1 MVITMD
7 GNISE
12 ELKIEGYARDVVRQV
27 QEARKE
33 ADYQVDDR
41 ISIAIKSEDADI
53 QKVVEIYGD
62 YITKETLSTLDQS
75 LSDGEINK
83 SVEFDGLTVQ
93 LILKK

>member
-1 MVITMD
+1 
-7 GNISE
+7 
-12 ELKIEGYARDVVRQV
+12 
-27 QEARKE
+27 
-33 ADYQVDDR
+33 
-41 ISIAIKSEDADI
+41 
-53 QKVVEIYGD
+53 VEIYGD